1 MRSSHWIT
9 ASSVVGVALLSLMPH
24 AQCLAQSYAIRPAA
38 NPSGPCKTNTATFGF
53 YDTKWRQWPLQPRPE
68 QRDPKTVGADVI
80 PTPPPILEKPLP
92 RAEDVPSKSPVP
104 SEGSG
109 GLPFQG
115 IQPPGTTAPGTTPG
129 PGGGPAGPSSSQPGL
144 LPDLGPLQPDNRLKI
159 ESKGVEPDPTHI
171 EPILPGGVAPQPVT
185 PPGTPAVPASKA
197 PDISLP
203 PLKSPA
209 TPPDATPSPAR
220 RSPDATP
227 DPVPSPVKP
236 SPTKASMSDPLSQ
249 HGEDEVATAPQDE
262 LPMQANWNDA
272 LGPETVRDNQLRSAN
287 FEQRATEK
295 GNPLR
300 CALEGYCPVESKEK
314 GRWVA
319 GNPDNQMAYQGQVF
333 CFSSDA
339 ARKQFEAAP
348 EKYAPA
354 QGGNDVV
361 LAVEEDRSVPGS
373 VNHSALWH
381 GRLYLFANSATLAAF
396 EGNPARYTEHP
407 ERATLQTP
415 GDSL

>member
-1 MRSSHWIT
+1 
-9 ASSVVGVALLSLMPH
+9 
-24 AQCLAQSYAIRPAA
+24 
-38 NPSGPCKTNTATFGF
+38 
-53 YDTKWRQWPLQPRPE
+53 
-68 QRDPKTVGADVI
+68 
-80 PTPPPILEKPLP
+80 
-92 RAEDVPSKSPVP
+92 
-104 SEGSG
+104 
-109 GLPFQG
+109 
-115 IQPPGTTAPGTTPG
+115 
-129 PGGGPAGPSSSQPGL
+129 
-144 LPDLGPLQPDNRLKI
+144 
-159 ESKGVEPDPTHI
+159 
-171 EPILPGGVAPQPVT
+171 
-185 PPGTPAVPASKA
+185 
-197 PDISLP
+197 
-203 PLKSPA
+203 
-209 TPPDATPSPAR
+209 
-220 RSPDATP
+220 
-227 DPVPSPVKP
+227 
-236 SPTKASMSDPLSQ
+236 
-249 HGEDEVATAPQDE
+249 
-262 LPMQANWNDA
+262 
-272 LGPETVRDNQLRSAN
+272 VRDNQLRSAN

-381 GRLYLFANSATLAAF
+381 GRLYLFTNSATLAAF

-415 GDSL
+415 ADSL